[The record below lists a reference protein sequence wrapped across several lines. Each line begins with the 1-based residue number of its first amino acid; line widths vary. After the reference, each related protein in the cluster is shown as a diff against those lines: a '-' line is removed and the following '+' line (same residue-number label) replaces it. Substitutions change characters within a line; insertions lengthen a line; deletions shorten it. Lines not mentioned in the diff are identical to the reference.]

1 MQYIESIYLILYNAL
16 KINIESTI
24 IQNIRLKLKQLRK
37 EIFNK
42 RKHFFIV
49 KMKHKGSALKLKKA
63 NDENHVIE
71 NFLEFIEKS
80 VTNEPQSITPASES
94 RYNYYRKLAKGEN

>member
-1 MQYIESIYLILYNAL
+1 
-16 KINIESTI
+16 
-24 IQNIRLKLKQLRK
+24 
-37 EIFNK
+37 
-42 RKHFFIV
+42 
-49 KMKHKGSALKLKKA
+49 MKHKESPLKLKKA